1 MDIFVIKMPDGNL
14 MPASEHD
21 REQLRAIK
29 SMQPCRVKLTRVRNY
44 EFHKKW
50 FALVQYAYENW
61 GGPIWETS
69 NLPVSKR
76 SYPRYADE
84 KRKALSVEPHKDFD
98 RFRKDITILAGYY
111 DATYRLNGE
120 VRLEAQSISFG
131 AMSEDEFEKLYSA
144 TIEVIVKHVLTHL
157 DGDSLRA
164 TLEVVEGFE

>member
-21 REQLRAIK
+21 REQLRSIK
-29 SMQPCRVKLTRVRNY
+29 SMQPCRVRVTRVRNY

-61 GGPIWETS
+61 EPPMAIAT
-69 NLPVSKR
+69 
-76 SYPRYADE
+76 ADLLAGE
-84 KRKALSVEPHKDFD
+84 FVTPPEEYPHKDFD
-98 RFRKDITILAGYY
+98 RFRKDIIILAGYY

-120 VRLEAQSISFG
+120 VRLEAKSISFG
-131 AMSEDEFEKLYSA
+131 AMDEDEFSKLYDA
-144 TIEVIVKHVLTHL
+144 TIEVIVKHVITHL
-157 DGDSLRA
+157 DGDTLRA